1 MAIQSQ
7 YTEFCYIIRPT
18 IDFLGQLQSHGDGIE
33 VVSPPELRQ
42 KMNSLGDRYLS
53 YSSLIPKHL
62 SLRLRL

>member
-42 KMNSLGDRYLS
+42 KMKDMISN
-53 YSSLIPKHL
+53 YSAPYSA
-62 SLRLRL
+62 